1 MKSTNMI
8 NFWATFSCHEVAS
21 SGTTNVCPCVLSCV
35 CHLVTECLYLPISLR
50 IQLESLWNFKPKLLC
65 YKPMIPTCLFAICN
79 LQRPPSMNS
88 RTGVFDTLLFMLE
101 SWKVAY
107 NYIIAYNGNQRCF
120 EWPYVP
126 KILPGTINILQ
137 VGLRGQIV
145 LDPLLFML

>member
-1 MKSTNMI
+1 MKSTDMI

-79 LQRPPSMNS
+79 LQHPPSMNS
-88 RTGVFDTLLFMLE
+88 RTGVLDTLLFMLE
-101 SWKVAY
+101 SWNFAH
-107 NYIIAYNGNQRCF
+107 NSWITHNCDAQCQLWSHPPSIQS
-120 EWPYVP
+120 
-126 KILPGTINILQ
+126 GTINILK
-137 VGLRGQIV
+137 VGLWGQAV
-145 LDPLLFML
+145 LDTFYSC